1 MVKIVPLDDEFI
13 NVLENGSTCSD
24 SDRTES
30 SPSFSDWSFVPETA
44 SSVMS
49 DFSLSDND
57 ENSTH
62 LTHEQRSDSAQL
74 AHCSEPSDPAPL
86 RHHCQSGLHF
96 HPQNLQFTMSI
107 RSTTS
112 NRNVVA
118 TDAEWNKNDAGGGLF
133 FVNPNLP
140 NLICIF

>member
-13 NVLENGSTCSD
+13 SVLENGSTCSD

-96 HPQNLQFTMSI
+96 HPHVDPSIDHVDPPFTMSI

-118 TDAEWNKNDAGGGLF
+118 TDAEWNKNDAGGG
-133 FVNPNLP
+133 
-140 NLICIF
+140 